1 MLKNNN
7 GFFMMK
13 IQQVLGEIQY
23 VGERKK
29 QG

>member
-13 IQQVLGEIQY
+13 IQQVLGGIQY